1 MLDTTELGAGS
12 YPEAPEP
19 DYKCYKVK
27 VSASSEIEYIVYAS
41 DENEAEHLIMNGYWD
56 DVDTEKKKIEEI
68 LNIEEIQ
75 N

>member
-12 YPEAPEP
+12 YPEPSEP

-27 VSASSEIEYIVYAS
+27 VAVSSEIEYIIYAC
-41 DENEAEHLIMNGYWD
+41 DENEAKRLIMNGYWD

-68 LNIEEIQ
+68 LNIKEIK